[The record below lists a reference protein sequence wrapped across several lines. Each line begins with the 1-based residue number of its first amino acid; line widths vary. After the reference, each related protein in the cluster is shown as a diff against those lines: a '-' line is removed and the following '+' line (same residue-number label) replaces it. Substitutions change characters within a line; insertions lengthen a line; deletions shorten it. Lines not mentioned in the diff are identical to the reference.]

1 MLSFRKDLAGWFF
14 DRRYGVDTNRKVPRD
29 ELVDIPPETRQHAG
43 DYSPSSPALFRRIV
57 RQSRIDPRQFA
68 FVDLGCGKGRVL
80 IAAADFSFRSILGIE
95 ADATLC
101 EIARSN
107 LKRVRHRPREVAS
120 VIHADARTADL
131 PEGNLFIFMY
141 SPFRGPVFETVARRL
156 AGMASEPGRAMVVAY
171 SSDWEA
177 DALERTGAFSRERLR
192 RRQFWRRSTVSLFY
206 NQAASRMRG

>member
-1 MLSFRKDLAGWFF
+1 S
-14 DRRYGVDTNRKVPRD
+14 
-29 ELVDIPPETRQHAG
+29 
-43 DYSPSSPALFRRIV
+43 ALIRRIV

-95 ADATLC
+95 ADAALC
-101 EIARSN
+101 EIARRN
-107 LKRVRHRPREVAS
+107 LKRVRHGPGAVAS

-156 AGMASEPGRAMVVAY
+156 AGMASEPGRAMV
-171 SSDWEA
+171 
-177 DALERTGAFSRERLR
+177 
-192 RRQFWRRSTVSLFY
+192 
-206 NQAASRMRG
+206 